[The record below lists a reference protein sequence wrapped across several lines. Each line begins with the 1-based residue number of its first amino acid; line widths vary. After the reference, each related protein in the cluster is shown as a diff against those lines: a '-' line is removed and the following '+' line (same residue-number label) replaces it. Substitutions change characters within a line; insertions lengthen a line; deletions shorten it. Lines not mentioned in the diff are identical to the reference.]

1 MPREKVCFAF
11 LVASLSLSC
20 TPAATAPAPAPTPDP
35 APAPAAAPAVA
46 PNTVAALLT
55 QHPSNGNATVT
66 GYVTYLY
73 RCPPCP
79 PGAKCKPCM
88 GDNLVLS
95 DAPKQ
100 VADYADVGDGDLIVL
115 ADRAQLDALKVG
127 NRYRLEID
135 IGPEKH
141 LSNPIPDPHL
151 KSAAPAP

>member
-1 MPREKVCFAF
+1 MPRAVVCFAF
-11 LVASLSLSC
+11 LSLCLAC
-20 TPAATAPAPAPTPDP
+20 TPAASVPTPS
-35 APAPAAAPAVA
+35 APPPAASGS
-46 PNTVAALLT
+46 VAALLA
-55 QHPSNGNATVT
+55 QKPSSGSFTVT

-79 PGAKCKPCM
+79 PGANCKPCM

-100 VADYADVGDGDLIVL
+100 VTDYADVGDGDLVVL
-115 ADRAQLDALKVG
+115 ADRAKLDAFKVG
-127 NRYRLEID
+127 SRYRLDID

-151 KSAAPAP
+151 KTAAPAP

>member
-1 MPREKVCFAF
+1 MPRTVVWFAF
-11 LVASLSLSC
+11 LLEMMSC
-20 TPAATAPAPAPTPDP
+20 TPAASVPTTTTPAAAASATAAPAPASGS
-35 APAPAAAPAVA
+35 VA
-46 PNTVAALLT
+46 TLLAR
-55 QHPSNGNATVT
+55 HPSSGSATVT

-79 PGAKCKPCM
+79 PGAMCKPCM

-100 VADYADVGDGDLIVL
+100 VTSYSDVGDEDLVVL

-127 NRYRLEID
+127 SRYRLDLD

-141 LSNPIPDPHL
+141 LSNTIPDPHL
-151 KSAAPAP
+151 KTAAPAP